1 MSDAEILSG
10 LIHVLREHVQ
20 YTGVIDGEMDLQA
33 DLGLD
38 SLQQLTFVVEA
49 ENFFAICF
57 DAESESNLKSL
68 NDVVKYIQSQR
79 AAAPSGA
86 AEDGATA

>member
-1 MSDAEILSG
+1 MSEAEILSG

-20 YTGVIDGEMDLQA
+20 YTGEIHSEMDLQA
-33 DLGLD
+33 DMGLD

-57 DAESESNLKSL
+57 DAESEADLKSL
-68 NDVVKYIQSQR
+68 NDVVGYIQSQR
-79 AAAPSGA
+79 PAPASAAAQS
-86 AEDGATA
+86 GATA